1 MRSLIWL
8 VIFLLLAVLVG
19 ACTSAPAPEPAAP
32 AATEEAAASA
42 PTEAPPAEEPAADA
56 ELPAIVHELQGA
68 DKMIALTAY
77 PERVLMS
84 PLAYLGYDWMC
95 REGAL
100 NVGDLRDTWQLSAEE
115 ARTVIQE
122 LAGVYFWSETEGQ
135 LKPFPAQHTSDMFHG
150 TGIIRAAI
158 TGVPLTVV

>member
-1 MRSLIWL
+1 MASLIHQVGTAGLYRLILRRLKENGTQVDWKG
-8 VIFLLLAVLVG
+8 LLRAIAAGQLQV
-19 ACTSAPAPEPAAP
+19 EPLP
-32 AATEEAAASA
+32 G
-42 PTEAPPAEEPAADA
+42 EPSDA
-56 ELPAIVHELQGA
+56 ELPAIVHELQEGA
-68 DKMIALTAY
+68 DKMIALIAY

-100 NVGDLRDTWQLSAEE
+100 SVADLRDTWQLSADE

-150 TGIIRAAI
+150 TGIIRAAS